1 MCTLWSLALSKKSC
15 NNINNSCVQ
24 VSRLC
29 YFFPNEIT
37 NNMQQICRKF
47 LWNSNNVK
55 ISMKLF
61 ISSDFQNGSLKNL
74 DIHSKIYIAYNAL
87 GLKNY
92 TTKTLIGNSFQC
104 ILLIIH
110 LGKTL
115 FLIVISHSSL
125 SFKMSVLHQFST
137 FYANILQS
145 QKRNF
150 FHNSYI
156 PSCIVSQSL
165 WFRLCVIH
173 FCLKESEREKRTP
186 VKLEKNV
193 FYFTPKAFFIL

>member
-1 MCTLWSLALSKKSC
+1 MQ
-15 NNINNSCVQ
+15 I
-24 VSRLC
+24 SRLC

-37 NNMQQICRKF
+37 NNMQQIRRKF

-55 ISMKLF
+55 ISMKLLAVIF
-61 ISSDFQNGSLKNL
+61 KMEVYRIWTYIVKF
-74 DIHSKIYIAYNAL
+74 IAYNAL

-92 TTKTLIGNSFQC
+92 TTKTLIGNS
-104 ILLIIH
+104 

-150 FHNSYI
+150 FHNSYT

>member
-1 MCTLWSLALSKKSC
+1 MEL
-15 NNINNSCVQ
+15 
-24 VSRLC
+24 
-29 YFFPNEIT
+29 
-37 NNMQQICRKF
+37 QQCK
-47 LWNSNNVK
+47 NQYET
-55 ISMKLF
+55 

-74 DIHSKIYIAYNAL
+74 DIHSKIYSLQCSWVKKLHNQNSHW
-87 GLKNY
+87 K
-92 TTKTLIGNSFQC
+92 LIPMHFINNT
-104 ILLIIH
+104 

-115 FLIVISHSSL
+115 FLIAISHSSF
-125 SFKMSVLHQFST
+125 SFKMSVLHQLST

-150 FHNSYI
+150 FHNSYT

-173 FCLKESEREKRTP
+173 FCLKESKREKRTP

-193 FYFTPKAFFIL
+193 FYFTPKAFFILQKIEVYFCDILKCLSMKQEIHC

>member
-1 MCTLWSLALSKKSC
+1 MQ
-15 NNINNSCVQ
+15 I
-24 VSRLC
+24 SRLC

-37 NNMQQICRKF
+37 NNMQQIHRKF

-55 ISMKLF
+55 ISKKLLAVIF
-61 ISSDFQNGSLKNL
+61 KMEVYRIWTYIVKF
-74 DIHSKIYIAYNAL
+74 IAYNAL

-92 TTKTLIGNSFQC
+92 TTKTLIGNS
-104 ILLIIH
+104 

-115 FLIVISHSSL
+115 FLIVISHSSF

-150 FHNSYI
+150 FHNSYT

-173 FCLKESEREKRTP
+173 FCLKESKREKRTP